1 MTDKITAEDIRTWK
15 KELYDWF
22 YVRRPVYSMIDG
34 KLIGYIKL
42 EVK

>member
-1 MTDKITAEDIRTWK
+1 MEKLTAQDIRTWK

-22 YVRRPVYSMIDG
+22 YVRRPVYS
-34 KLIGYIKL
+34 KLTGRIIGYIKL